1 MNYRGDALL
10 AYWIQSGEYAVRVLA
25 PVAADLGT
33 ERSDAVVF
41 ERIGSYRQVTGLR
54 GIAGRLL
61 QMLRAYRSLR
71 RLLRDESIDVIRTVS
86 TLPTVVAV
94 LARGRRSRVPIMA
107 NLSDFYEDLY
117 AGSRLPLSRPATALF
132 RRIDRMCGRADLVIV
147 DTPQQRDK
155 WVTHGVARDRCVVI
169 PHGLPRTGDR
179 MIPATRGDDGGPIR
193 LAPSESL
200 GVYVGDI
207 GQMDGVDLLIEALAQ
222 VRAAGTALSLC
233 IVGSGRPRYVD
244 SLRRRA
250 EELRVGD
257 AILWIPRLPNQSLPA
272 LLDQADVCY
281 APFRLWATSSTS
293 IPNKVLEYLT
303 STRPIVAPRGS
314 ALEAAAGAALDYFTP
329 GDPASL
335 AAISRDVLSRHHL
348 GSEAAEARR
357 RIAVALDW
365 RSVVEHETAVMHLL
379 LQGGPTRWRDYDY
392 AISNAT
398 LSHASPLVSAVHV
411 SG

>member
-10 AYWIQSGEYAVRVLA
+10 AHWIEIGEYTVRVLA
-25 PVAADLGT
+25 PSAGSHDVA
-33 ERSDAVVF
+33 EPHDAVVV

-71 RLLRDESIDVIRTVS
+71 RLLRDESVDVIRTIS

-94 LARGRRSRVPIMA
+94 LARGRRRVPIMT

-117 AGSRLPLSRPATALF
+117 AGSRLPLSRLARALF
-132 RRIDRMCGRADLVIV
+132 RRVDRMCGRADLVIV

-169 PHGLPRTGDR
+169 PHGLPRTGSR
-179 MIPATRGDDGGPIR
+179 LIPATRGGDAGR
-193 LAPSESL
+193 LHLAPSQSL

-233 IVGSGRPRYVD
+233 IVGSGRRSYVD
-244 SLRRRA
+244 GLRRRA
-250 EELRVGD
+250 EELGVGD
-257 AILWIPRLPNQSLPA
+257 SIVWIPRLPNQSLPA
-272 LLDQADVCY
+272 LLAQADVCY

-335 AAISRDVLSRHHL
+335 AAISRDVLSRHHV

-357 RIAVALDW
+357 RIAAALDW
-365 RSVVEHETAVMHLL
+365 RSVVEHETAVMHVL
-379 LQGGPTRWRDYDY
+379 LQGGSTRWRDYDY
-392 AISNAT
+392 AIGNAAR
-398 LSHASPLVSAVHV
+398 SHLSPLASAAHV